1 MYLRLYQFNINVS
14 QHSTVEPIIDKVLT
28 TIRSQNGCERCEF
41 FIDHESGNCGFIVLW
56 SSMQAVDAA
65 AAVIFPVLTPLLA
78 LATAAPSVRFFEIY
92 QPKT

>member
-1 MYLRLYQFNINVS
+1 MYLRLYQFNINAN
-14 QHSTVEPIIDKVLT
+14 QHSTVEPIIDKVLA
-28 TIRSQNGCERCEF
+28 TIRAQNGCERCEF
-41 FIDHESGNCGFIVLW
+41 FIDNDSGNCGFIVLW

-78 LATAAPSVRFFEIY
+78 LATAAPSIRFFEIY